1 MFKIELNQELLKYCV
16 EHGVRENIILEQ
28 LRDATYKFSN
38 RQMLIT
44 PDQGALMAMLAR
56 IMNATRFLEIG
67 MFTGYSALW
76 MALSM
81 PQHSHITTLDINDK
95 YLPLAQE
102 YWEKAGVSENIN
114 PIIGKASETLQKMIS
129 NNTEYFDIAFI
140 DANKSQYIE
149 YYEMCLQLVRPGGI
163 IIIDNVLMY
172 GQILETEPRKNYVKI
187 LQKLNK
193 LLKDD
198 QRVDICLLPIGD
210 GMTLAQKRS
219 FN

>member
-1 MFKIELNQELLKYCV
+1 MSKIELNTELLNYCV
-16 EHGVRENIILEQ
+16 EHGVRENEILRQ
-28 LRDATYKFSN
+28 LRKATSELSN

-44 PDQGALMAMLAR
+44 PDQGALMAMIAR
-56 IMNATRFLEIG
+56 IMNAKRYLEIG

-81 PQHSHITTLDINDK
+81 PKDAYIATLDINDK
-95 YLPLAQE
+95 YLHLAQE
-102 YWEKAGVSENIN
+102 YWTNADVADKIT
-114 PIIGKASETLQKMIS
+114 PLIGAATSSLEQMIADK
-129 NNTEYFDIAFI
+129 TELFDIAFV

-149 YYEMCLQLVRPGGI
+149 YYEMCLQLVRPGGM

-172 GQILETEPRKNYVKI
+172 GQILEESPRKNYVKI

-198 QRVDICLLPIGD
+198 NRVDICLLPIGD

-219 FN
+219 T

>member
-1 MFKIELNQELLKYCV
+1 MSKIELNTELLNYCV
-16 EHGVRENIILEQ
+16 EHGVRENETLRQ
-28 LRDATYKFSN
+28 LRKATSELSN

-44 PDQGALMAMLAR
+44 PDQGALMAMIAR
-56 IMNATRFLEIG
+56 IMNAKRYLEIG

-81 PQHSHITTLDINDK
+81 PKDAYIATLDINDK
-95 YLPLAQE
+95 YLHLAQE
-102 YWEKAGVSENIN
+102 YWTNADVADKIT
-114 PIIGKASETLQKMIS
+114 PLIGAATSSLEQMIAAK
-129 NNTEYFDIAFI
+129 TELFDIAFV

-149 YYEMCLQLVRPGGI
+149 YYEMCLQLVRPGGM

-172 GQILETEPRKNYVKI
+172 GQILEESPRKNYVKI

-198 QRVDICLLPIGD
+198 NRVDICLLPIGD

-219 FN
+219 A

>member
-1 MFKIELNQELLKYCV
+1 MSKIELNTELLNYCV
-16 EHGVRENIILEQ
+16 EHGVRENEILRQ
-28 LRDATYKFSN
+28 LRKATSELSN

-44 PDQGALMAMLAR
+44 PDQGALMAMIAR
-56 IMNATRFLEIG
+56 IMNAKRYLEIG

-81 PQHSHITTLDINDK
+81 PKDAYIATLDINDK
-95 YLPLAQE
+95 YLHLAQE
-102 YWEKAGVSENIN
+102 YWTNADVADKIT
-114 PIIGKASETLQKMIS
+114 PLIGAATSSLEQMIAAK
-129 NNTEYFDIAFI
+129 TELFDIAFV

-149 YYEMCLQLVRPGGI
+149 YYEMCLQLVRPGGM

-172 GQILETEPRKNYVKI
+172 GQILEESPRKNYVKI

-198 QRVDICLLPIGD
+198 NRVDICLLPIGD

-219 FN
+219 T

>member
-1 MFKIELNQELLKYCV
+1 MSKIELNTELLNYCV
-16 EHGVRENIILEQ
+16 EHGVRENEILRQ
-28 LRDATYKFSN
+28 LRKATSELSN

-44 PDQGALMAMLAR
+44 PDQGALMAMIAR
-56 IMNATRFLEIG
+56 IMNAKRYLEIG

-81 PQHSHITTLDINDK
+81 PKDAYIATLDINDK
-95 YLPLAQE
+95 YLHLAQE
-102 YWEKAGVSENIN
+102 YWTNADVADKIT
-114 PIIGKASETLQKMIS
+114 PLIGAATSSLEQMIAAK
-129 NNTEYFDIAFI
+129 TELFDIAFV

-149 YYEMCLQLVRPGGI
+149 YYEMCLQLVRPGGM

-172 GQILETEPRKNYVKI
+172 GQILEESPRKNYVKI

-198 QRVDICLLPIGD
+198 NRVDICLLPIGD

-219 FN
+219 A

>member
-1 MFKIELNQELLKYCV
+1 MSKIELNTELLNYCV
-16 EHGVRENIILEQ
+16 EHGVRENEILRQ
-28 LRDATYKFSN
+28 LRKATSELSN

-44 PDQGALMAMLAR
+44 PDQGALMAMIAR
-56 IMNATRFLEIG
+56 IMNAKRYLEIG

-81 PQHSHITTLDINDK
+81 PKDAYIATLDINDK
-95 YLPLAQE
+95 YLHLAQE
-102 YWEKAGVSENIN
+102 YWTNADVADKIT
-114 PIIGKASETLQKMIS
+114 PLIGAATSSLEQMIAAK
-129 NNTEYFDIAFI
+129 TELFDIAFV

-149 YYEMCLQLVRPGGI
+149 YYEMCLQLVRPGGM

-172 GQILETEPRKNYVKI
+172 GQILEESPRKNYVRI

-198 QRVDICLLPIGD
+198 NRVDICLLPIGD

-219 FN
+219 A